1 MTAYDIDLL
10 RRLWAD
16 NVHVSEIA
24 ARLGCTCYHVYQ
36 LRLKHGLPA
45 RGKVRTTRR
54 ADPTPEEIEQRLKE
68 VWEMRRKGT
77 PIGGRH
83 E

>member
-10 RRLWAD
+10 RRLWHD

-24 ARLGCTCYHVYQ
+24 ARLGCGCELVYQ
-36 LRLKHGLPA
+36 LRLRHGLPA
-45 RGKVRTTRR
+45 RTKVRVSKN
-54 ADPTPEEIEQRLKE
+54 ADPTPEEIEQRLAE
-68 VWEMRRKGT
+68 VWEMRRRGT

-83 E
+83 D